1 VSTGSLRVATT
12 YTLAC
17 SNSLG
22 DTSTARV
29 TVQVVFRVSAAN
41 AVGNSV
47 YDVTSFAPPSGATTP
62 LNSDGSSHGSF
73 SSLVLVAN
81 VAAGTVDVLVADAAR
96 GQIIR
101 YTPAVG
107 ATAASERVVWS
118 SSGTGPAHPDGLSVD
133 GAGNLYMVTSKLN
146 DNTTSA
152 VWVLPASAT
161 SSTGYAA
168 TPLLID
174 ATFATANGVKV
185 LQESVVATTTT
196 AAWNVGDLLVLVG
209 NGSSSNSQTNTN
221 DANVLVYRAAS
232 ISGVLGGSGP
242 RSAPD
247 LIIIAPSQFP
257 AGEFPLGMDFW
268 PPDALS
274 GNTTLLVATTAGR
287 ILRFDFSAATGG
299 VVANL
304 KQVFASGLGSGLHKL
319 KVGQEFEIPS
329 AYVTQT
335 PGTGSGR
342 ILQFGAPLTPGTTNL
357 TGAASMGVN
366 SPDGLAASH

>member
-1 VSTGSLRVATT
+1 
-12 YTLAC
+12 
-17 SNSLG
+17 
-22 DTSTARV
+22 V
-29 TVQVVFRVSAAN
+29 TVQVTFRVSAAN

-47 YDVTSFAPPSGATTP
+47 YDVTSFAPPAGATTP
-62 LNSDGSSHGSF
+62 LNSDGASHGSF
-73 SSLVLVAN
+73 SALVHVAN

-107 ATAASERVVWS
+107 ATPASERIVWS
-118 SSGTGPAHPDGLSVD
+118 AASGNGPAHPDGLSVD

-152 VWVLPASAT
+152 VWVLPASAA
-161 SSTGYAA
+161 SPTGYAA

-174 ATFATANGVKV
+174 AMFGSANGVKV
-185 LQESVVATTTT
+185 LEESVVAATTT

-209 NGSSSNSQTNTN
+209 NGSSSNSQNNTN
-221 DANVLVYRAAS
+221 DADVLVYRAAS
-232 ISGVLGGSGP
+232 IGSVLGGSGP
-242 RSAPD
+242 RSGPD
-247 LIIIAPSQFP
+247 LIIITPSQFP

-274 GNTTLLVATTAGR
+274 GDTTLLFTTTAGR
-287 ILRFDFSAATGG
+287 ILRYDFSAATG
-299 VVANL
+299 VIVPTL
-304 KQVFASGLGSGLHKL
+304 KQVFASGLGSGLHKI
-319 KVGQEFEIPS
+319 KVGQEFEVPY

-335 PGTGSGR
+335 PGGSNGR
-342 ILQFGAPLTPGTTNL
+342 ILQFGAPVTPGTNNL
-357 TGAASMGVN
+357 IGTATQGVN

>member
-1 VSTGSLRVATT
+1 MQFQNTSDAAAGVRPSTLSGGILRAAAACVAI
-12 YTLAC
+12 LAAA
-17 SNSLG
+17 
-22 DTSTARV
+22 TAHAEFV
-29 TVQVVFRVSAAN
+29 RVSAAN

-81 VAAGTVDVLVADAAR
+81 VAAGTVDVLVADAVR

-209 NGSSSNSQTNTN
+209 NGSSSNSQTNT
-221 DANVLVYRAAS
+221 
-232 ISGVLGGSGP
+232 
-242 RSAPD
+242 
-247 LIIIAPSQFP
+247 
-257 AGEFPLGMDFW
+257 
-268 PPDALS
+268 
-274 GNTTLLVATTAGR
+274 
-287 ILRFDFSAATGG
+287 
-299 VVANL
+299 
-304 KQVFASGLGSGLHKL
+304 
-319 KVGQEFEIPS
+319 
-329 AYVTQT
+329 
-335 PGTGSGR
+335 
-342 ILQFGAPLTPGTTNL
+342 
-357 TGAASMGVN
+357 
-366 SPDGLAASH
+366 